1 MKTSNDPLHA
11 HGVPAHPFIRPSGTL
26 ARSRRRA
33 ALAAAGALTIAAV
46 LAGCSS
52 TGSASL
58 AVPSVNASAAAS
70 LGAQVALTALD
81 RVDTAIASAQTSGGL
96 SAENATTLKNLSA
109 SVRTALQSGDMTAAK
124 SAFDQFSA
132 KATEVTS
139 GMSGDSAKAVQ
150 DAIAAVKAALG
161 S

>member
-1 MKTSNDPLHA
+1 MT
-11 HGVPAHPFIRPSGTL
+11 V
-26 ARSRRRA
+26 
-33 ALAAAGALTIAAV
+33 AAV
-46 LAGCSS
+46 AVGCSS
-52 TGSASL
+52 TASGSASL
-58 AVPSVNASAAAS
+58 AVPSINASAAAS
-70 LGAQVALTALD
+70 LGAQVALAALD
-81 RVDTAIASAQTSGGL
+81 RADTAIASAQTSGGL

-132 KATEVTS
+132 KATELSS
-139 GMSGDSAKAVQ
+139 GMSGDTGKAVQ